1 MGNVSEA
8 FSFTA
13 DEGEFSGWAPL
24 GKTLVDLGKQH
35 PGVVA
40 VAPDLGSAPIVG
52 HFGQSF
58 PERVVDCG
66 IAECNAVSIA
76 AGLAASGCIPYVL
89 QIGAFA
95 ALKCAEQIR
104 TDLAYTR
111 LPVRILAGWSG
122 LSMAYFGTSHHSI
135 EDIAITR
142 SITNLTVVSPSDPT
156 SAEAVMRAT
165 LEHPGPVYFRFG
177 AGEERPIYSVPP
189 AVGYGRFLR
198 PREGRDATIIATGI
212 GVPCALAAA
221 ERAQAE
227 GLDVGVLDALFLKPI
242 DEEAILAAARTTG
255 RLLTV
260 EEHSVIGGLG
270 TAVADVLARHHVSAH
285 LSVHGLPDE
294 PLLVA
299 STPELYEH
307 YGLTADGVFRELE
320 ALVARSSTGTGASTR
335 TVPSGSRLRNP
346 SAAS

>member
-1 MGNVSEA
+1 MGNVDEV

-24 GKTLVDLGKQH
+24 GKTLIDLGHEH
-35 PGVVA
+35 PGIVA

-52 HFGQSF
+52 HFADVF
-58 PERVVDCG
+58 PDRVVDCG

-76 AGLAASGCIPYVL
+76 AGLAVSGCIPFVL
-89 QIGAFA
+89 QIGAFS

-111 LPVRILAGWSG
+111 VPVRILSGWSG
-122 LSMAYFGTSHHSI
+122 LAMGYFGTSHHAV
-135 EDIAITR
+135 EDIAIAR
-142 SITNLTVVSPSDPT
+142 SITNLTVVAPSDPV

-177 AGEERPIYSVPP
+177 AGEEAPIYSQPP
-189 AVGYGRFLR
+189 EIEYGRFLR

-221 ERAQAE
+221 ERAQAN
-227 GLDVGVLDALFLKPI
+227 GHDVGVLDALFLKPL
-242 DEEAILAAARTTG
+242 DEEAIIAAAESSG

-260 EEHSVIGGLG
+260 EEHGVVGGLG
-270 TAVADVLARHHVSAH
+270 ASVAEVLVRHRSTAH
-285 LSVHGLPDE
+285 LSIHGLPDE
-294 PLLVA
+294 ALLVA
-299 STPELYEH
+299 STPELHDH
-307 YGLTADGVFRELE
+307 YGLTPDGVLERLEEL
-320 ALVARSSTGTGASTR
+320 LGR
-335 TVPSGSRLRNP
+335 
-346 SAAS
+346 